1 VCSSDL
7 SGDTVPVLPHAQ
19 PYEAVGGPTGVLLLH
34 GFTGSPSSMRPWA
47 ERLHE
52 IGMSVSLPRL
62 PGHGT
67 TWQDLNATPWS
78 QWYDEAERCLSDL
91 RRRCESVFV
100 AGLSMGGCLALR
112 LAEEHGDEVAGLV
125 LVNPAVA
132 SADRRLV
139 GTPVLKR
146 LVASAKGIT
155 SDIRKPD
162 VLEDGYDRVPLR
174 ALDSMRAM
182 WKLTVEELPKVS
194 CPLLLFRSAVDHV
207 VDPLSAQLIAQ
218 RVSSPDVVEQILD
231 NSFHVATLDN
241 DAELIVTESARFI
254 ASRTRSRDAI

>member
-1 VCSSDL
+1 VA
-7 SGDTVPVLPHAQ
+7 VLPHAQ

-34 GFTGSPSSMRPWA
+34 GFTGSPSSLRPWA
-47 ERLHE
+47 EHLHE
-52 IGMSVSLPRL
+52 AGFTVSVPRL

-67 TWQDLNATPWS
+67 TWQELNATPWTN
-78 QWYDEAERCLSDL
+78 WYDEAERGFASL
-91 RRRCESVFV
+91 RSRCDTVFV

-112 LAEEHGDEVAGLV
+112 LAEEHGDHVAGLL

-139 GTPVLKR
+139 ATPILKR

-155 SDIRKPD
+155 SDIRRPG

-182 WKLTVEELPKVS
+182 WRLTVEQLPTVTS
-194 CPLLLFRSAVDHV
+194 PLLLFRSAVDHV
-207 VDPLSAQLIAQ
+207 VDPLSAQLITQ
-218 RVSSPDVVEQILD
+218 RVSSRDVTERILD
-231 NSFHVATLDN
+231 DSFHVATLDN
-241 DAELIVTESARFI
+241 DAQLIFTESAMFI
-254 ASRTRSRDAI
+254 AARTTTRSPDAI